1 MAELTMQ
8 EYQKL
13 AMRTDDPKKY
23 NSAINRLL
31 NGVMGLNGEAGEV
44 IDLVKKALFQGHEL
58 KKEDMIQELGDV
70 LWYIA
75 LCCETIDVSMEE
87 VANANIV
94 KLVKRYPDGFS
105 NKDSIERKDTEA
117 VDDTDGEPVMPEMR
131 DEP

>member
-1 MAELTMQ
+1 MELN

-31 NGVMGLNGEAGEV
+31 NGVMGLNGEAGET
-44 IDLVKKALFQGHEL
+44 IDIVKKALFQGHEL
-58 KKEDMIQELGDV
+58 KKEEFVEELGDV

-75 LCCETIDVSMEE
+75 LCCETIDVSLED
-87 VANANIV
+87 VANANVV

-105 NKDSIERKDTEA
+105 NKDSIERKDVEA
-117 VDDTDGEPVMPEMR
+117 VDDKDGKPDLPEMR